1 MSLRTLPILFFNLG
15 GEMIYILDQRLKAQK
30 VALSKSQKGMV
41 VHRNKEMIVS
51 YHTYHDITLPNALPN
66 AVVQDIVGQ
75 MFDLKCAKELFRP
88 QKVLSMHSLRTVF
101 SKLAHSSIMKL
112 NESAMDKVTA
122 FCVCVCV
129 RFKLCAFSSVI

>member
-1 MSLRTLPILFFNLG
+1 MGS
-15 GEMIYILDQRLKAQK
+15 A
-30 VALSKSQKGMV
+30 MV
-41 VHRNKEMIVS
+41 VS
-51 YHTYHDITLPNALPN
+51 YHRYYHTSISHFQN

-122 FCVCVCV
+122 
-129 RFKLCAFSSVI
+129 